1 MKEELKCKLP
11 TWYKDINKDKYYM
24 VLSNDFDSY
33 YSCKILNQLFGLQI
47 GGYFSLNDGLYLNK
61 ERSQGKEPIYVDLSI
76 TKGKCFD
83 NHYTFIENPESINP
97 NKLKS
102 MAADYYHKYNG
113 STLSFLIALYDRDLS
128 KYSQSQLN
136 AMIVIDGWDAG
147 YYKYNG
153 KFRNTMI
160 QWMKLFELDKYL
172 LPILQ
177 EHEDRQYF
185 FDFID
190 HHHHLNEK
198 IIMQNNHL
206 HCNAKI
212 HIPTYEFELVYR
224 VRRDNLY
231 KCQVENIYSNNADSI
246 ITTAETY
253 KNQYS
258 ICRKVV

>member
-11 TWYKDINKDKYYM
+11 KWYKDINADDNFM
-24 VLSNDFDSY
+24 VLSDDFDSY

-47 GGYFSLNDGLYLNK
+47 GGYFSLNNGLYLNP
-61 ERSQGKEPIYVDLSI
+61 ERTKGKEPIYVDLSI

-102 MAADYYHKYNG
+102 MATDYYHKYNG
-113 STLSFLIALYDRDLS
+113 STLSFLIALYGRDLS
-128 KYSQSQLN
+128 KYKDKQLM

-147 YYKYNG
+147 WYKYNG
-153 KFRNTMI
+153 KFRDILIN
-160 QWMKLFELDKYL
+160 WMKLFEADKYL

-190 HHHHLNEK
+190 RYHLSEK
-198 IIMQNNHL
+198 IIMQGNHL
-206 HCNAKI
+206 YCNVKT
-212 HIPTYEFELVYR
+212 HIPTCEFELVYKVKR
-224 VRRDNLY
+224 
-231 KCQVENIYSNNADSI
+231 NNASRFATEKIYEQNPDSI

-253 KNQYS
+253 RNQYS

>member
-1 MKEELKCKLP
+1 MNKQLLDKFP
-11 TWYKDINKDKYYM
+11 TWYKDIDKDKYYM

-33 YSCKILNQLFGLQI
+33 YSCCLLRNIFGLTI
-47 GGYFSLNDGLYLNK
+47 GGYFDLNSGLYLNP

-113 STLSFLIALYDRDLS
+113 STLSFLVALYNKDLS
-128 KYSQSQLN
+128 KYSQKQLS

-153 KFRNTMI
+153 KFRNTTI

-190 HHHHLNEK
+190 HHHLNEK

-206 HCNAKI
+206 HCNVKT
-212 HIPTYEFELVYR
+212 HIPTYEFELVHKTERKFLSRYA
-224 VRRDNLY
+224 
-231 KCQVENIYSNNADSI
+231 VENIYTNNADSI
-246 ITTAETY
+246 LTAAETFN
-253 KNQYS
+253 KQYS
-258 ICRKVV
+258 ICRKAG